1 MWQEGWSPRC
11 RADFLGLGPGQADG
25 DRNRFRLRRVSG
37 VQRPCL
43 RTSFYARDRNRW
55 GGRFKV
61 SVWSVETPHI
71 AVAQHHPLRIKP
83 RLRIKMTWATS
94 SAPGIGR
101 ASWTIFQ
108 EMQSGRRSLRH
119 CCRQRCPFCRYTP
132 GVWSRAAKPDICDG
146 GDLGVADQKT
156 QAPACLVD
164 DDIATRRANIV
175 GTANDVGFWAMLCIP
190 TMLSKRDQRGD
201 GVRVIAHCAKRK
213 TARGFS
219 DRPPS

>member
-146 GDLGVADQKT
+146 GDLGVALHNT
-156 QAPACLVD
+156 QALPALQLVTWCWSLTEYRRFSL
-164 DDIATRRANIV
+164 TRYIRCRLGLANGSKESRAK
-175 GTANDVGFWAMLCIP
+175 
-190 TMLSKRDQRGD
+190 LSVK
-201 GVRVIAHCAKRK
+201 A
-213 TARGFS
+213 
-219 DRPPS
+219 